1 MEKESRKWL
10 EMGRR
15 HGTTAIGKIR
25 KDGLEECR
33 IELPTKTHG
42 NMIGVYLCNQAQAEP
57 QNVCVYHEEEQV
69 LDKRSRF

>member
-1 MEKESRKWL
+1 
-10 EMGRR
+10 MGRLPLER
-15 HGTTAIGKIR
+15 YVKMG

-57 QNVCVYHEEEQV
+57 QNVCVYHEEEHFGQTNRGKCY
-69 LDKRSRF
+69 LWHDF